1 MSVAKIIELNASSK
15 KSLEDAVQVG
25 LKKAASSVKNI
36 QGAWIKE
43 IKVVTDADGNITEW
57 RADMKGTF
65 IVQ

>member
-25 LKKAASSVKNI
+25 LKKAATSVKNL

-57 RADMKGTF
+57 RADMKVTF